1 MIMNFIKPKT
11 PNQLLDVILNIN
23 NLIDTSKSNAQQ
35 MFYALCFNYVKRVMN
50 DSIAINTIIFA
61 FDKII
66 QLERMLFDRRR
77 VLNFVL
83 SYLANNSDG
92 DNLQCS
98 INTQCL
104 DYLMT
109 KYID

>member
-1 MIMNFIKPKT
+1 MNFIKLKN

-35 MFYALCFNYVKRVMN
+35 MFYALCFSYVRTSVVQKN
-50 DSIAINTIIFA
+50 AAFKTIVYA
-61 FDKII
+61 FDRII
-66 QLERMLFDRRR
+66 QLERMIFNKQR

-83 SYLANNSDG
+83 GFLANNSDG
-92 DNLQCS
+92 DSLQCM